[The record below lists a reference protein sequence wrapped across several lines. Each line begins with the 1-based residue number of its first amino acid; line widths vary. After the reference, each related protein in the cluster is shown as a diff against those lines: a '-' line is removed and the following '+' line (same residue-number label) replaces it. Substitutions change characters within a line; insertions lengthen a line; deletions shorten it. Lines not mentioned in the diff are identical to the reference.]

1 MPMIDLNEEEGG
13 EGCEREEVKVARKK
27 ELKKKA
33 IWDRPRCPSSRPSGP
48 RTLVGW
54 PISRPWS
61 LVTFPIN
68 FVMLGLRYALGL
80 GRARDLH
87 DNKRSVRPRVPDGTG
102 RKRSIA

>member
-48 RTLVGW
+48 RTLW
-54 PISRPWS
+54 
-61 LVTFPIN
+61 LKFTLHEF
-68 FVMLGLRYALGL
+68 LGNEYCHKL
-80 GRARDLH
+80 
-87 DNKRSVRPRVPDGTG
+87 SVDAE
-102 RKRSIA
+102 K